1 MEKIYSKDK
10 NKSTLVNAKPETVKF
25 LLAYS
30 KSIQITEAKGLQFES
45 NLN

>member
-1 MEKIYSKDK
+1 MEKLYTKDK
-10 NKSTLVNAKPETVKF
+10 SKTTLVKAKTETVQF

-30 KSIQITEAKGLQFES
+30 KSLNITEVDGLQFET

>member
-1 MEKIYSKDK
+1 MEKIYSKKKDK
-10 NKSTLVNAKPETVKF
+10 CTLLRAKPETVDF

-30 KSIQITEAKGLQFES
+30 KSLKITEAKGIEFES

>member
-1 MEKIYSKDK
+1 MERIYTKDK
-10 NKSTLVNAKPETVKF
+10 NKSTLVKAKPETVEF

-30 KSIQITEAKGLQFES
+30 KSLKITETKDLQFES

>member
-1 MEKIYSKDK
+1 MEKIYAKKKDK
-10 NKSTLVNAKPETVKF
+10 CTLVTAKPETVAL

-30 KSIQITEAKGLQFES
+30 KSLKITEAKGIQFES

>member
-1 MEKIYSKDK
+1 MEKIYTKKK
-10 NKSTLVNAKPETVKF
+10 NHCKLIAAKPETVDF

-30 KSIQITEAKGLQFES
+30 KSLEITKTKGMTFES

>member
-1 MEKIYSKDK
+1 MEKIYSKK
-10 NKSTLVNAKPETVKF
+10 KRKRTLLTAKPETVEF

-30 KSIQITEAKGLQFES
+30 KSLKITKAEGIEFES

>member
-1 MEKIYSKDK
+1 MEKIYTKKK
-10 NKSTLVNAKPETVKF
+10 NNSEIIAAKPETVDF

-30 KSIQITEAKGLQFES
+30 KSLKITKAKGITFES

>member
-1 MEKIYSKDK
+1 MEKIYSKKKDK
-10 NKSTLVNAKPETVKF
+10 RILLAARPETVEF

-30 KSIQITEAKGLQFES
+30 KSLKITKAKGIKFES

>member
-1 MEKIYSKDK
+1 MEKIYTKKKNNSKIIAA
-10 NKSTLVNAKPETVKF
+10 SPETVDF

-30 KSIQITEAKGLQFES
+30 KSLEITKVKGITFES

>member
-1 MEKIYSKDK
+1 LIKAGPHR
-10 NKSTLVNAKPETVKF
+10 VAF

-30 KSIQITEAKGLQFES
+30 QSLEITKVEGIHFES

>member
-1 MEKIYSKDK
+1 MEKIYSKQK
-10 NKSTLVNAKPETVKF
+10 QKRTALKAKPETVEF

-30 KSIQITEAKGLQFES
+30 KSLKITEAKGIKFES

>member
-1 MEKIYSKDK
+1 MEKIYTTEI
-10 NKSTLVNAKPETVKF
+10 NNSTLVKAKPETVSF

-30 KSIQITEAKGLQFES
+30 KSLKITETEGLQFES

>member
-1 MEKIYSKDK
+1 MEKIYAKK
-10 NKSTLVNAKPETVKF
+10 NNKGTLITAKPETVEF

-30 KSIQITEAKGLQFES
+30 KSLKITEAKGIQFES

>member
-1 MEKIYSKDK
+1 MEKIYTKTKDQCK
-10 NKSTLVNAKPETVKF
+10 LVSAKPETVEF

-30 KSIQITEAKGLQFES
+30 KSLKITEAKGITFES

>member
-1 MEKIYSKDK
+1 MEKIYTKKK
-10 NKSTLVNAKPETVKF
+10 NQCKLLSAKPETVDF

-30 KSIQITEAKGLQFES
+30 KSLNITKVEGITFES

>member
-1 MEKIYSKDK
+1 MEKIYTKE
-10 NKSTLVNAKPETVKF
+10 KSQCKLVSATPETVEF

-30 KSIQITEAKGLQFES
+30 KSLKITEVKGIPFES